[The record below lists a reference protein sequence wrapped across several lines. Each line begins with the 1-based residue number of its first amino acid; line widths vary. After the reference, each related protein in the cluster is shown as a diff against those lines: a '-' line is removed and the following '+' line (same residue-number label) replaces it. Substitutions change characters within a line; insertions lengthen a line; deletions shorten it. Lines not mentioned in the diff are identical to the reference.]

1 MKVLKRALLPLIVV
15 FTFLVSASFAADN
28 NTAKNP
34 IILDVRTDAEW
45 AAGHLEGAVLI
56 PYQRVGEEIAKV
68 VSDKDEKI
76 YLYCRSGRRA
86 GVAVATLEKS
96 GYKNLVNLKTVE
108 NASRVLDRAVIK

>member
-1 MKVLKRALLPLIVV
+1 MILV
-15 FTFLVSASFAADN
+15 FAFLVSASFAAANDS
-28 NTAKNP
+28 AKNP

-56 PYQRVGEEIAKV
+56 PYERVGEEIAKV

-86 GVAVATLEKS
+86 GIAMATLEKS

-108 NASRVLDRAVIK
+108 NASKVLDRAVVK